1 MTVLLSLLT
10 AIAWTAANYWLVPLS
25 RSVDPYIAS
34 LLMLAGNGMCTI
46 PLALIVDG
54 VPGQDDLRPLGFA
67 FLAGIFEV
75 GGFLFFFRA
84 LKRGDLAV
92 VAPII
97 GLEGGLAALI
107 VFAFGE
113 RVSPVVG
120 AGLAVALCGGCLAA
134 AAGGRR
140 TAAGAL
146 PAFGAALC
154 FGLMFALYAAATDL
168 GPVTVVASG
177 RLSALALLF
186 AIVIWRGSRL
196 PDRAATKRLLAL
208 GALDAAA
215 FVCYAFAAARGP
227 VSVAAVVA
235 GQFATLSAVAG
246 IVLLHERLRPHQYVG
261 IALAGIGTTVLAL
274 AQ

>member
-1 MTVLLSLLT
+1 MTVFLSLLT
-10 AIAWTAANYWLVPLS
+10 AIGWTAANYWLVPIS
-25 RSVDPYIAS
+25 RTVDPYVAA
-34 LLMLAGNGMCTI
+34 LLMLIGNGICTL
-46 PLALIVDG
+46 PLALALDG
-54 VPGQDDLRPLGFA
+54 IPGRGDLRPLGFA
-67 FLAGIFEV
+67 VLAGVFEV
-75 GGFLFFFRA
+75 GGFVFFFRA
-84 LKRGDLAV
+84 LRRGDLAV

-113 RVSPVVG
+113 RVGALVG
-120 AGLAVALCGGCLAA
+120 GGLVIALCGGCLAA

-146 PAFGAALC
+146 PAFGAAFC
-154 FGLMFALYAAATDL
+154 FALMFSLYAAATDV

-177 RLSALALLF
+177 RLSALTLLC
-186 AIVIWRGSRL
+186 AIVAVRGVRF
-196 PDRAATKRLLAL
+196 PGRATARRLLAL

-215 FVCYAFAAARGP
+215 FVAYAYAAARGP

-235 GQFATLSAVAG
+235 GQFSTLSAVVG
-246 IVLLHERLRPHQYVG
+246 ITLLHERLRPHQYVG
-261 IALAGIGTTVLAL
+261 IALAGIGTTLLAL